1 MRPLRAD
8 LEAAMWKKRYRELL
22 LRDYRLGG
30 VQTEVLVQLIRQIR
44 GDGFEVVLFIMPTT
58 DIHKSFFAPG
68 QYESFLAH
76 LGGLAAREGVP
87 LVDRAN
93 YQSVL
98 PDKITIFQKPLE
110 AYASDRAELIH
121 EVRDTVVHEVA
132 HFFGID
138 DESLREMGL

>member
-1 MRPLRAD
+1 MVELTHGEFEGLVREAVDGLPEQFLDRLENVDIVIADRPTQD
-8 LEAAMWKKRYRELL
+8 
-22 LRDYRLGG
+22 
-30 VQTEVLVQLIRQIR
+30 QLAFH
-44 GDGFEVVLFIMPTT
+44 GLHYGETLF
-58 DIHKSFFAPG
+58 
-68 QYESFLAH
+68 
-76 LGGLAAREGVP
+76 GLYEGVP
-87 LVDRAN
+87 LIDRVN

-98 PDKITIFQKPLE
+98 PDKITIFQRPLE